1 MDIKAIASGST
12 GNCYVISDGKT
23 HLMIEAGIPVAE
35 IQKAIGF
42 RLTGC
47 DGCLVSHS
55 HGDHAKFAAAVA
67 KKSIDIYASAGTI
80 SACDL
85 VGHRIHTV
93 KALDRFSVG
102 TFVCLPF
109 DVKHDAPE
117 PLGFLIK
124 SRITGEQ
131 LLYFTDTPLLNYKF
145 PGINIMMA
153 ECNYD
158 RETLM
163 DAVHRGSTPIEA
175 IGRICDSHMGL
186 DALLI
191 VLAANDLSQL
201 RQVYLIHLSNRHANA
216 QRIKKAVQAATG
228 AEVIIC

>member
-1 MDIKAIASGST
+1 MDIQSIASGST

-23 HLMIEAGIPVAE
+23 SLMIEAGIPVAE
-35 IQKAIGF
+35 MQKAIGF

-47 DGCLVSHS
+47 GGCLVSHS
-55 HGDHAKFAAAVA
+55 HGDHAKFAAALA
-67 KKSIDIYASAGTI
+67 KKSVDIYASAGTI
-80 SACDL
+80 SACEL
-85 VGHRIHTV
+85 TGHRIHTV
-93 KALDRFSVG
+93 KALNRFSVG

-124 SRITGEQ
+124 SRVTGEQ

-145 PGINIMMA
+145 PGVNIMMA

-158 RETLM
+158 RDTLM
-163 DAVHRGSTPIEA
+163 AAVHCGSTPIEA
-175 IGRICDSHMGL
+175 VGRICESHMGL

-191 VLAANDLSQL
+191 VLAANDLTQL

-216 QRIKKAVQAATG
+216 QTIKKAVQAATG

>member
-1 MDIKAIASGST
+1 MDIQSIASGST
-12 GNCYVISDGKT
+12 GNCYLISDGKT
-23 HLMIEAGIPVAE
+23 NLLIEAGIPVAE
-35 IQKAIGF
+35 MQKAIGF
-42 RLTGC
+42 RLAGC
-47 DGCLVSHS
+47 DGCIVTHS

-67 KKSIDIYASAGTI
+67 KKSVDVYASAGTI
-80 SACDL
+80 SACGL
-85 VGHRIHTV
+85 SGHRIHTV
-93 KALDRFSVG
+93 KALDRFTIG

-145 PGINIMMA
+145 PGVNIMMA

-158 RETLM
+158 RDTLL
-163 DAVHRGSTPIEA
+163 DAVRTGATPIDA
-175 IGRICDSHMGL
+175 VARICDSHMGL
-186 DALLI
+186 DALLL
-191 VLAANDLSQL
+191 VLEANDLSKL

-216 QRIKKAVQAATG
+216 QRIKQAVMATTG